1 MLAINAIANGIV
13 IDHITCGKG
22 YAIFKMLKLDDNNHT
37 VALIMNATSPRMGK
51 KDLIKIENVTD
62 LNLDIIGLIDPNATV
77 NIIKDEKITMK
88 IKLDVPLEIKGILQ
102 CKNPRCITTS
112 ERGIESS
119 FSLIDRDKLL
129 YQCNYCDHI
138 YDMEE

>member
-22 YAIFKMLKLDDNNHT
+22 YQIFKMLKLDQNYHT
-37 VALIMNATSPRMGK
+37 VALIMNAPSPSMGK

-62 LNLDIIGLIDPNATV
+62 FNFDVIGLVDPEATV
-77 NIIKDEKITMK
+77 NVIKDEKIALK
-88 IKLDVPLEIKGILQ
+88 IKSDVPRQVKGILQ

-119 FSLIDRDKLL
+119 FSLIDYKELL
-129 YQCNYCDHI
+129 YQCDYCDHI

>member
-1 MLAINAIANGIV
+1 MLAINAIENGIV

-22 YAIFKMLKLDDNNHT
+22 YQIFRMLKLDQNSHT
-37 VALIMNATSPRMGK
+37 VALIMNANSPRMGK

-62 LNLDIIGLIDPNATV
+62 LNLDIIGLINPDATV
-77 NIIKDEKITMK
+77 NYIKDEKIILK
-88 IKLDVPLEIKGILQ
+88 RNLDVPVKVRGILQ

-112 ERGIESS
+112 ERGIESA
-119 FSLIDRDKLL
+119 FSLIDRDELL
-129 YQCNYCDHI
+129 YHCDYCDHI